1 MIVGVIVYHEVMTG
15 RTLTGIAAILL
26 SVIVVSCPERT
37 KIIEKRKRS
46 GRMSDTVRASVLMP
60 KLEKTAADFCRGE
73 IAPVIADALQQ
84 MGLLCCSFFR
94 KPRIHKI
101 LIRNPCVKLPG
112 FLEDILKK
120 FKALFFKDGISF
132 PGILLFVTFH
142 NDLDLFGV
150 CLLKLRFDRLGDLC
164 GGVGIHVV
172 EAFWIAVVK
181 LCMISGCFSI

>member
-1 MIVGVIVYHEVMTG
+1 
-15 RTLTGIAAILL
+15 
-26 SVIVVSCPERT
+26 
-37 KIIEKRKRS
+37 
-46 GRMSDTVRASVLMP
+46 
-60 KLEKTAADFCRGE
+60 
-73 IAPVIADALQQ
+73 

-101 LIRNPCVKLPG
+101 LKRNPCVKLPG

-142 NDLDLFGV
+142 NALDLFGV

-164 GGVGIHVV
+164 GGVGIDVV
-172 EAFWIAVVK
+172 EAFLDRIGEALYDLRMLFNIAFFCTVGRVRDVAGVFSEGRDYIAVSF
-181 LCMISGCFSI
+181 LFQGCGEGFELDGVI

>member
-1 MIVGVIVYHEVMTG
+1 
-15 RTLTGIAAILL
+15 
-26 SVIVVSCPERT
+26 
-37 KIIEKRKRS
+37 
-46 GRMSDTVRASVLMP
+46 
-60 KLEKTAADFCRGE
+60 
-73 IAPVIADALQQ
+73 

-94 KPRIHKI
+94 KLRIHKI

-120 FKALFFKDGISF
+120 FKALFLKDGISF

-172 EAFWIAVVK
+172 EAFLDRIGEALYDLRMLFNIAFFCTVGGVGYIAGVFSEGRDYIAVSF
-181 LCMISGCFSI
+181 LLQGSGEGLELDGVI

>member
-1 MIVGVIVYHEVMTG
+1 
-15 RTLTGIAAILL
+15 
-26 SVIVVSCPERT
+26 
-37 KIIEKRKRS
+37 
-46 GRMSDTVRASVLMP
+46 
-60 KLEKTAADFCRGE
+60 
-73 IAPVIADALQQ
+73 

-172 EAFWIAVVK
+172 EAFLDRSGEALYDLRMLFNIAFFGTVGRVRDVAGIFSKGCDYIAVSFLLQGSGEGLK
-181 LCMISGCFSI
+181 LDGVI